1 MARRRGFGPSGVSA
15 LLMSGRC
22 LSWHLELGTTTSCAL
37 TLALK
42 ARNLLKGSDLEK
54 ATFRGCGPR
63 TVASQGV
70 RT

>member
-1 MARRRGFGPSGVSA
+1 MARRRGFGPSGVSE

-22 LSWHLELGTTTSCAL
+22 LSWHLEQGTTTGCAV
-37 TLALK
+37 TWALK
-42 ARNLLKGSDLEK
+42 ARNLLRGSEK